1 MYQKLIQAF
10 PALTKNDI
18 RSRNEEYVFRVD
30 IVKCNSYNTTFIS
43 VQFYY
48 GIWETG
54 YACCIVTK
62 CIVNADTYF
71 VGVFGNIRL
80 PANDMS
86 EAHYI
91 VKFILLYIKRF
102 IVFAIYV
109 IFHCCIPLPLIFI
122 FYVFIRS
129 WNISLTAKNKVFG
142 RSGYTLLY

>member
-109 IFHCCIPLPLIFI
+109 
-122 FYVFIRS
+122 
-129 WNISLTAKNKVFG
+129 
-142 RSGYTLLY
+142 TLLHTSSTNIYILCFYKKLEYITDS